1 MKTLP
6 TPSGPATGT
15 AVQARRAPRG
25 VPGAWRPAVG
35 PYAVL
40 VPRRPLLGTVAVL
53 VVLTAASGVHLAV
66 GEIFVHPLDALRALA
81 GEGTP
86 RDILVVERLRL
97 PRLQAGLA
105 VGAALGAAGCLMQTL
120 AQNRLATPDTVGL
133 NDGAAAFAVA
143 SVTGISTSLLPGAA
157 ALTGAATAAAL
168 TLALSGGA
176 GRGGYR
182 FLVVGLG
189 VGAVFGAITSLVL
202 ARSAADAANAA
213 YGWTVGT
220 LNGRDQEAV
229 SLLAV
234 ALLLALPLGMVLGR
248 RLLLLRLSD
257 SVASGLGVRVKAL
270 RLAVIAVAVVLG
282 GLAVAVAGPLGM
294 IALAAPEAARRIAG
308 PRAVPVLL
316 SALTG
321 ALFTLLADLVG
332 RTVLAPLEVPVGL
345 VTAVV
350 GGPYLIWLLLTTRT
364 RRSL

>member
-6 TPSGPATGT
+6 APSGPATGT
-15 AVQARRAPRG
+15 AAQARRAPRG
-25 VPGAWRPAVG
+25 VPGTWRLAAG

-40 VPRRPLLGTVAVL
+40 IPRKPLLGTVAVL
-53 VVLTAASGVHLAV
+53 VVLIAASGVHLAV

-133 NDGAAAFAVA
+133 NDGATAFAVA
-143 SVTGISTSLLPGAA
+143 SVTGISTSLLPSAA

-189 VGAVFGAITSLVL
+189 VGAVFGAVTGLVL
-202 ARSAADAANAA
+202 ARSAADSANAA

-234 ALLLALPLGMVLGR
+234 ALLLALPLAMVLGR

-257 SVASGLGVRVKAL
+257 SVALGLGVRVKAL

-294 IALAAPEAARRIAG
+294 IALAAPEAARRVAG
-308 PRAVPVLL
+308 PRSVPVLL
-316 SALTG
+316 SALAG